1 MQAVEGRHAIGPL
14 LGNRQ
19 AINPSDGIASSTRV
33 VGAYLEARG
42 KHNAIDLILLTVGNH
57 SSLGEGLDTLAVRI
71 HKRHVRVVEGLQI
84 LVMETGSLTELSV
97 VRLERFSRLRV
108 INDRIG
114 PRSDLLHLG
123 EICHLHLFLKTHF
136 DHGFVGE
143 VLLDAALF
151 ARTGKRPAQTPQQ
164 ETPATGSVL
173 TQLTKNVS
181 KRFGPTIAHQILFD
195 RHTRQK

>member
-1 MQAVEGRHAIGPL
+1 
-14 LGNRQ
+14 
-19 AINPSDGIASSTRV
+19 
-33 VGAYLEARG
+33 
-42 KHNAIDLILLTVGNH
+42 
-57 SSLGEGLDTLAVRI
+57 
-71 HKRHVRVVEGLQI
+71 
-84 LVMETGSLTELSV
+84 METGSLAELSV

-114 PRSDLLHLG
+114 PRSDLLHFG

-164 ETPATGSVL
+164 ETPTTGSVL
-173 TQLTKNVS
+173 TQFTKNIA
-181 KRFGPTIAHQILFD
+181 KGLGPTIAYQIFFD
-195 RHTRQK
+195 RHTS